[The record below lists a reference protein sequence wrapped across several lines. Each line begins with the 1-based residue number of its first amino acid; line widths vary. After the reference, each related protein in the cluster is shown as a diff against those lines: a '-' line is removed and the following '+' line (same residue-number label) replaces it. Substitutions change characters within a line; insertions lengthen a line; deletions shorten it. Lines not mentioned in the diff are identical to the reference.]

1 MNYKDLSYDELKKL
15 SWEELY
21 EIPQEWLMENAFDIF
36 VEKFC
41 KIDDSSICLDDC
53 ITELTFD
60 VYPLKNGKKINIYLI
75 KEGDKF
81 FDAPKTSA
89 THYLEQIFDDKNN
102 IVNEKIIKNKN

>member
-41 KIDDSSICLDDC
+41 KIDDSSICFEEF
-53 ITELTFD
+53 TNELPFD
-60 VYPLKNGKKINIYLI
+60 VYPLKDGKKIIIYLR
-75 KEGDKF
+75 KTEGKF
-81 FDAPKTSA
+81 IETPKSLA
-89 THYLEQIFDDKNN
+89 THYFEQIFYKNN
-102 IVNEKIIKNKN
+102 HVIKENLKSI